1 MLLIN
6 IFMYDHL
13 HILKLRNVA
22 EFPGD
27 LMRDVSHQ
35 VRPHYNVVESGSEQR
50 NVSQLRSEPK
60 TAKVGDIPNL
70 FFNKTYNLSYGM
82 FRKLWNDY
90 EIVAVKEPSF
100 IKKVNYKT
108 IVKDLFETLIC
119 KDPEKDKAY
128 KKIIANTNYG
138 LLEKHI
144 NRRQRTYIFS
154 HGECKH
160 YQSIYGGE
168 INYIQQYEV
177 RQIEG
182 DLEQSPLDEGI
193 GTEATRGTSVE
204 YKETGEVVWVLNLT
218 NSADMTNG
226 FRYIKE
232 LLIQYH
238 NAEMQSCLRKLA
250 DANVSVYS
258 VKTDAFTIAA
268 TDLTVATDAMDFGK
282 DIGQWRVSKED
293 EREIKFPGEK
303 LVQKSNRE
311 IAITEQ
317 KTYDIPLTEADEWE
331 TDKLCNMFEEKKK
344 SND

>member
-1 MLLIN
+1 M
-6 IFMYDHL
+6 
-13 HILKLRNVA
+13 
-22 EFPGD
+22 
-27 LMRDVSHQ
+27 
-35 VRPHYNVVESGSEQR
+35 
-50 NVSQLRSEPK
+50 
-60 TAKVGDIPNL
+60 
-70 FFNKTYNLSYGM
+70 
-82 FRKLWNDY
+82 
-90 EIVAVKEPSF
+90 
-100 IKKVNYKT
+100 
-108 IVKDLFETLIC
+108 
-119 KDPEKDKAY
+119 
-128 KKIIANTNYG
+128 
-138 LLEKHI
+138 
-144 NRRQRTYIFS
+144 
-154 HGECKH
+154 
-160 YQSIYGGE
+160 
-168 INYIQQYEV
+168 

-193 GTEATRGTSVE
+193 GTEATKGTSVE
-204 YKETGEVVWVLNLT
+204 YKETGEAVWVLNLT

-293 EREIKFPGEK
+293 EHEIKFPGEK

-317 KTYDIPLTEADEWE
+317 KTYDIPLTGAEEWE
-331 TDKLCNMFEEKKK
+331 TDKLCNIFEEKKE
-344 SND
+344 